1 MKKIILIISILV
13 LLVLGGLLLTYQ
25 YLTQDQRLDKDTFI
39 ETTESIRNLQA
50 LDKNL
55 LLLVYQS
62 RYNSEFESDELLE
75 TNEQIS
81 KEFDHLRFEALS
93 NAIKNNEAL
102 KTTTNKFSEHFQ
114 TKAKTLNTYIESN
127 VDISN
132 SLINISILTYQ
143 LSDETNADV
152 NATFQSI
159 SFQALLGKIN
169 ALIYDLV
176 IGEELQTG
184 VLIEDRESLKKLSAE
199 VQFIN
204 PEKAKEQVL
213 QFVDDIDTILN
224 NYEKSKREFDKLNS
238 LETARLLN
246 DIEDKYSSYHNQ
258 AITQSNQFST
268 ALIIYGLLLLLALLF
283 FAWQIRKNYL
293 YLGQQVNEKT
303 KEIKGA
309 YDDLKES
316 QEQLIQSEKMASLG
330 QMVAGVAHEINTPL
344 GYVTSNMNTLKVNFE
359 DIQTLIKK
367 LGETNTEIHKK
378 NRDNKEISKKLS
390 ATMKTYMQLEAD
402 VLAEEN
408 IQLLNDGT
416 YGLTEISKLVMSLKD
431 FARLDR
437 QDTEQID
444 IHSCINSSVTIA
456 SNHIKDNSVVI
467 TKEYGENISN
477 ISCFPSKLNQ
487 LFLNIITNACQS
499 MKEKG
504 GNLKISTIG
513 DDEKIIIR
521 FQDEGCGMD
530 EETQQKMFDP
540 FYTSKDI
547 GEGTGLGMSIAYKI
561 IEAHNGS
568 IDVESAVY
576 QGTTIDVCLPYNN
589 IKK

>member
-1 MKKIILIISILV
+1 MKKFILIIAILIF
-13 LLVLGGLLLTYQ
+13 GGLLLAFQ
-25 YLTQDQRLDKDTFI
+25 YFTQDQRLDKDSFI

-55 LLLVYQS
+55 LLLIYQS
-62 RYNSEFESDELLE
+62 RYNSEFESDELLD
-75 TNEQIS
+75 TNQRIS
-81 KEFDHLRFEALS
+81 KEFDNLRFEALS
-93 NAIKNNEAL
+93 TSIENSSEL
-102 KTTTNKFSEHFQ
+102 KTATNKFDEHF
-114 TKAKTLNTYIESN
+114 KSKEETLTAFIKSN

-176 IGEELQTG
+176 IGEELQNDT
-184 VLIEDRESLKKLSAE
+184 LIEDRELLKKLSNE
-199 VQFIN
+199 VDFIN
-204 PEKAKEQVL
+204 PEKAKEHVF
-213 QFVDDIDTILN
+213 QFVNDINTILE
-224 NYEKSKREFDKLNS
+224 NYEPSTQHFDSLSS

-246 DIEDKYSSYHNQ
+246 DIEDKYTAYHNQ
-258 AITQSNQFST
+258 AITKSNQFST

-293 YLGQQVNEKT
+293 YLGQQVDEQT
-303 KEIKGA
+303 KEIKDA
-309 YDDLKES
+309 YNDLKES

-344 GYVTSNMNTLKVNFE
+344 GYVTSNIDILKVNFE
-359 DIQTLIKK
+359 DIQTVIKM
-367 LGETNTEIHKK
+367 LGETNAEVRKK
-378 NRDNKEISKKLS
+378 DRDSKAISNKLS
-390 ATMKTYMQLEAD
+390 ATIKNYEQLEAN
-402 VLAEEN
+402 VLTEES
-408 IQLLNDGT
+408 IQLLNDGA

-437 QDTEQID
+437 QNTEQMNV
-444 IHSCINSSVTIA
+444 HSCIDTSVIIA
-456 SNHIKDNSVVI
+456 SNHIKGNNVTV
-467 TKEYGENISN
+467 TKAFDESIPK

-499 MKEKG
+499 MKGKG
-504 GNLKISTIG
+504 GTLAISTIKH
-513 DDEKIIIR
+513 DDKMTIR
-521 FQDEGCGMD
+521 FQDQGCGMD
-530 EETQQKMFDP
+530 EETKQKMFDP
-540 FYTSKDI
+540 FFTSKDI

-561 IEAHNGS
+561 IEAHSGS
-568 IDVESAVY
+568 INVESSVGE
-576 QGTTIDVCLPYNN
+576 GTIIDVCLPYND
-589 IKK
+589 KKT

>member
-1 MKKIILIISILV
+1 MKKFILIIAILIF
-13 LLVLGGLLLTYQ
+13 GGLLLAFQ
-25 YLTQDQRLDKDTFI
+25 YFTQDQRLDKDSFI

-55 LLLVYQS
+55 LLLIYQS
-62 RYNSEFESDELLE
+62 RYNSEFESDELLD
-75 TNEQIS
+75 TNQRIS
-81 KEFDHLRFEALS
+81 KEFDNLRFEALS
-93 NAIKNNEAL
+93 TSIENSSEL
-102 KTTTNKFSEHFQ
+102 KTATNKFDEHF
-114 TKAKTLNTYIESN
+114 KSKEETLTAFIKSN

-176 IGEELQTG
+176 IGEELQSDT
-184 VLIEDRESLKKLSAE
+184 LIEDRELLKKLSNE
-199 VQFIN
+199 VDFIN
-204 PEKAKEQVL
+204 PEKAKEHVF
-213 QFVDDIDTILN
+213 QFVNDINTILE
-224 NYEKSKREFDKLNS
+224 NYEPSTQHFDSLSS

-246 DIEDKYSSYHNQ
+246 DIEDKYTAYHNQ
-258 AITQSNQFST
+258 AITKSNQFST

-293 YLGQQVNEKT
+293 YLGQQVDEQT
-303 KEIKGA
+303 KEIKDA
-309 YDDLKES
+309 YNDLKES

-344 GYVTSNMNTLKVNFE
+344 GYVTSNIDILKVNFE
-359 DIQTLIKK
+359 DIQTVIKM
-367 LGETNTEIHKK
+367 LGETNAEVRKK
-378 NRDNKEISKKLS
+378 DRDSKAISNKLS
-390 ATMKTYMQLEAD
+390 ATIKNYEQLEAN
-402 VLAEEN
+402 VLTEES
-408 IQLLNDGT
+408 IQLLNDGA

-437 QDTEQID
+437 QNTEQMNV
-444 IHSCINSSVTIA
+444 HSCIDTSVIIA
-456 SNHIKDNSVVI
+456 SNHIKGNNVTV
-467 TKEYGENISN
+467 TKAFDESIPK

-499 MKEKG
+499 MKGKG
-504 GNLKISTIG
+504 GTLAISTIKH
-513 DDEKIIIR
+513 DDKMTIR
-521 FQDEGCGMD
+521 FQDQGCGMD
-530 EETQQKMFDP
+530 EETKQKMFDP
-540 FYTSKDI
+540 FFTSKDI

-561 IEAHNGS
+561 IEAHSGS
-568 IDVESAVY
+568 INVESSVGE
-576 QGTTIDVCLPYNN
+576 GTIIDVCLPYND
-589 IKK
+589 KKT